1 MTDEMSCRI
10 KRAAT
15 RAVGICDSKM
25 SMPATPT
32 PATPSKVR
40 TFPTLHTQRSEQ
52 SPDAAPGAAQPSRS
66 FVAFAKRLSRE
77 PLLHFTLLGALIFGG
92 DAVLHPPAK
101 DEKVI
106 TVAKTMRQSFIE
118 NFDEDKV
125 RAPSDD
131 QLQKMID
138 SWVASEILYRE
149 GKALGVDRGDE
160 MIRDRIAFKMQ
171 LLIFDQIKVPRP
183 TEEQLRAWFAEN
195 HANFD
200 EPERV
205 SFYITPPTDQATAQ
219 RQFEDIAQQHESEE
233 LQQQTR
239 AILGRTVASLA
250 ASFGQEFRDALL
262 AMPPGQ
268 WKVLRS
274 RDGWHVARLDSR
286 IQGTLANLETVR
298 DEAARIWHTEE
309 TRKLAWEA
317 VKRLKTSYQVRY
329 EQ

>member
-1 MTDEMSCRI
+1 
-10 KRAAT
+10 
-15 RAVGICDSKM
+15 M
-25 SMPATPT
+25 SMPATSDEVQSLPT
-32 PATPSKVR
+32 SR
-40 TFPTLHTQRSEQ
+40 DRRSDSSIE
-52 SPDAAPGAAQPSRS
+52 STRGGTQPSHSIGSLLMR
-66 FVAFAKRLSRE
+66 VSRE
-77 PLLHFTLLGALIFGG
+77 PLLHFTLLGAMIFGA

-101 DEKVI
+101 EEKVI
-106 TVAKTMRQSFIE
+106 TVTKAMRQSFID
-118 NFDEDKV
+118 NFDEDKL
-125 RAPSDD
+125 RTPSDE
-131 QLQKMID
+131 QLSKMIE

-149 GKALGVDRGDE
+149 GKSLGVDRGDE

-171 LLIFDQIKVPRP
+171 LMIFDQIRVPQP
-183 TEEQLRAWFAEN
+183 TEEQLGQWFAEN
-195 HANFD
+195 HVRFD

-219 RQFEDIAQQHESEE
+219 RQFEDIVQEHESEE

-239 AILGRTVASLA
+239 AVLARPVASLA
-250 ASFGQEFRDALL
+250 ASFGEDFRDTLL
-262 AMPPGQ
+262 AMQQGQ

-274 RDGWHVARLDSR
+274 KDGWHVARVDSR
-286 IQGTLANLETVR
+286 HQGKLASLDQVR